1 MLTQSL
7 INIFSKEMIGTV
19 ITALPIIKAILNYL
33 NKPLDDIDDIYKK
46 AKLSTWRIRFFM
58 IKISTKE
65 IPVLTRAN
73 VILFSIVLLFLFG
86 SLATSSYYGVK
97 LLQVRPGWTSLIF
110 KETDEWF
117 LISETEASEHAFHP
131 SASHRK
137 SCISGEATQLANDK
151 IITPQLGRFIC
162 ESFTNTDDKENIMKS
177 IKDTTHNKPV
187 ITFLISIITVG
198 CIWFITSLIL
208 TLIYTLRLKKF
219 IIREHEKA
227 YDYLT

>member
-7 INIFSKEMIGTV
+7 INIFSKEIIGTV

-58 IKISTKE
+58 IKIPTKE
-65 IPVLTRAN
+65 IPRLTRAN

-97 LLQVRPGWTSLIF
+97 LLQVRPGWTSLIL

-117 LISETEASEHAFHP
+117 LIS
-131 SASHRK
+131 
-137 SCISGEATQLANDK
+137 
-151 IITPQLGRFIC
+151 
-162 ESFTNTDDKENIMKS
+162 
-177 IKDTTHNKPV
+177 
-187 ITFLISIITVG
+187 
-198 CIWFITSLIL
+198 
-208 TLIYTLRLKKF
+208 
-219 IIREHEKA
+219 
-227 YDYLT
+227 